1 MENIKKILITGGGSG
16 GHVSVAS
23 GLIEGIKRKYPELYK
38 NLVYVG
44 GDLGM
49 VGEEYGNS
57 IEQRKFKNSEFKVRY
72 IRAGKLQRS
81 FSLSS
86 IKLLLRT
93 VLGVIDSF
101 KILSEEKPDL
111 IFSTGGFVSVP
122 VCLVGWIKNIPIY
135 LHEQTAT
142 VGLAN
147 KIVSKFAKKIYI
159 SFESSQKYFKN
170 RNVKLVGNIVRE
182 AVTKFNVAEVD
193 HEIRNI
199 VTNNTQY
206 PLIYISGGGLG
217 SHIINQKILDEIEQI
232 LSGYR
237 VILQTGY
244 NQNYRDYERATKI
257 KNKLPKNKQ
266 NMFLPIKFINEESIG
281 YVYHNIDFFIGRA
294 GANTV
299 YEIGLLQKPSLFI
312 PIPWVANN
320 EQFENAKVLQDL
332 GLSEI
337 LDEDIFKKANIKNRI
352 DLYIK
357 KLPKPELNGE
367 KLKEKFPNNAV
378 DEVLNDLYTLTV

>member
-57 IEQRKFKNSEFKVRY
+57 IEQRKFKDSEFKVRY

-101 KILSEEKPDL
+101 KILNEEKPDL

-122 VCLVGWIKNIPIY
+122 VCLIGWIKNIPIY

-147 KIVSKFAKKIYI
+147 KIVSKFAEKIYI

-182 AVTKFNVAEVD
+182 AVINFDISKVD
-193 HEIRNI
+193 SNI
-199 VTNNTQY
+199 KNIATNNTRY

-217 SHIINQKILDEIEQI
+217 SHIINQKILSEIEQI
-232 LSGYR
+232 LTGYR

-244 NQNYRDYERATKI
+244 NQNYRDYERAIKI
-257 KNKLPKNKQ
+257 KDKLPKNKQ

-281 YVYHNIDFFIGRA
+281 YVYHNMDFFIGRA

-337 LDEDIFKKANIKNRI
+337 LDEDIFKKADIKNRI
-352 DLYIK
+352 DLYID
-357 KLPKPELNGE
+357 KLPRPELNRE

-378 DEVLNDLYTLTV
+378 DEVLNELYTLTV

>member
-182 AVTKFNVAEVD
+182 TITNFDISKVD
-193 HEIRNI
+193 SDIKNI
-199 VTNNTQY
+199 ATDNTRY

-217 SHIINQKILDEIEQI
+217 SHIINQKIVEEIEQI
-232 LSGYR
+232 VSGYR

-244 NQNYRDYERATKI
+244 NQNYKDYEKAIEI
-257 KNKLPKNKQ
+257 KNKLSKDKQ
-266 NMFLPIKFINEESIG
+266 EMFLPIKFINEESIG
-281 YVYHNIDFFIGRA
+281 YVYHNMDFFVGRA

-337 LDEDIFKKANIKNRI
+337 LDEDTFKKADIKSTI
-352 DLYIK
+352 DLYID
-357 KLPKPELNGE
+357 KLPRPKLNRE
-367 KLKEKFPNNAV
+367 ELKEKFPNNAI
-378 DEVLNDLYTLTV
+378 EKVLNDLYTLTV

>member
-1 MENIKKILITGGGSG
+1 
-16 GHVSVAS
+16 
-23 GLIEGIKRKYPELYK
+23 LIEGIKRKYPELYK

>member
-23 GLIEGIKRKYPELYK
+23 GLIEGIKRRYPELYK

-93 VLGVIDSF
+93 VLGLIDSF
-101 KILSEEKPDL
+101 KILNEEKPDL
-111 IFSTGGFVSVP
+111 IFSTGGFVTVP
-122 VCLVGWIKNIPIY
+122 VCLVGMIKKIPIY

-142 VGLAN
+142 IGLAN
-147 KIVSKFAKKIYI
+147 KIVGKFAEKIYI
-159 SFESSQKYFKN
+159 SFESSQKYFKGK
-170 RNVKLVGNIVRE
+170 NVKLVGNIVRE
-182 AVTKFNVAEVD
+182 TITNFDISKVD
-193 HEIRNI
+193 SDIRNI
-199 VTNNTQY
+199 ATDNTRY

-217 SHIINQKILDEIEQI
+217 SHIINQKIVEEIEQI
-232 LSGYR
+232 VSGYR

-244 NQNYRDYERATKI
+244 NQNYKDYEKAIEI
-257 KNKLPKNKQ
+257 KNKLSKDKQ
-266 NMFLPIKFINEESIG
+266 EMFLPIKFINEESIG
-281 YVYHNIDFFIGRA
+281 YVYHNIDFFVGRA

-337 LDEDIFKKANIKNRI
+337 LDEDTFKKADIKSTI
-352 DLYIK
+352 DLYID
-357 KLPKPELNGE
+357 KLPRPKLNRE
-367 KLKEKFPNNAV
+367 ELKEKFPNNAI
-378 DEVLNDLYTLTV
+378 EKVLNDLYT